1 MLIHSNRTV
10 IMKKGF
16 TLIELLTVIVVLAV
30 ILAITVSS
38 ISNIK
43 MLTTKNHSKVMLKW
57 F

>member
-1 MLIHSNRTV
+1 
-10 IMKKGF
+10 MKKGF